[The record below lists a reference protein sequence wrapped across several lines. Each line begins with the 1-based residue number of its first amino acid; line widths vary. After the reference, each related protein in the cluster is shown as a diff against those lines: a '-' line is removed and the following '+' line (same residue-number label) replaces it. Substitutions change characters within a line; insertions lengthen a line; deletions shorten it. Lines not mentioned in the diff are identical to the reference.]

1 MKKFLLFNT
10 FIVCGLFIETGAVA
24 ALNMCGAIDLEPA
37 ISSYSITGDDFL
49 YSSQTTFNQVQSAY
63 DRYKYASITDNP
75 HMRGAFN
82 QYTRVNGHL
91 YKCGGT
97 GGCNIGLKI
106 RLSNAVLKQQV
117 QQGVNVF
124 ECKRRGNDSHYWD
137 KLSLSKCTR
146 EQLDATG
153 GWVANDGNKYYYSLA
168 NNSVCYIECKD
179 NEILDTGRKECKKN
193 VSVKQPAQTKVSEQT
208 KTQQQ
213 STTANNTNNSN
224 QTAQKNNTSSN
235 KPAPSQQQATVEEY
249 ECDQEKLQQLVGW
262 KITYATNQKILAAI
276 KQLEDYCEGK
286 NKQPDDFNTMYQT
299 LSEMID
305 KLEEENALQKQKEQ
319 EAAKQAANEKEQQQ
333 SRTKITSTIKILDD
347 ISGRFELSVWKD
359 EDGNFNTAR
368 LVSDSVAGVVLGTA
382 GGLITSNV
390 VKKNQVES
398 GFEDIKC
405 TIGGQVVA
413 DWGDQFR
420 VGIR

>member
-10 FIVCGLFIETGAVA
+10 FIVCGLFVNIESVFADGPRCEATTPDPDVIRVR
-24 ALNMCGAIDLEPA
+24 N
-37 ISSYSITGDDFL
+37 DDEFL
-49 YSSQTTFNQVQSAY
+49 YSSEDTWQNSEDIYTNTRNFSPSAL
-63 DRYKYASITDNP
+63 
-75 HMRGAFN
+75 RGKI
-82 QYTRVNGHL
+82 YR
-91 YKCGGT
+91 CGSDGCDT
-97 GGCNIGLKI
+97 GKKI
-106 RLSNAVLKQQV
+106 RLFNAVLGQQV
-117 QQGVNVF
+117 QTGVNVF
-124 ECKRRGNDSHYWD
+124 ECKWNVWNAYYWD

-146 EQLDATG
+146 QQLDATG

-213 STTANNTNNSN
+213 SITKVSNTKNSS
-224 QTAQKNNTSSN
+224 QKIQKNNESS
-235 KPAPSQQQATVEEY
+235 KAALQQQAPVEEY
-249 ECDQEKLQQLVGW
+249 ECDKEKLQQLAEW
-262 KITYATNQKILAAI
+262 STKYAANENISAAI
-276 KQLEDYCEGK
+276 KELEEFC
-286 NKQPDDFNTMYQT
+286 NKQKDKNERTFTIKYNT
-299 LSEMID
+299 LADMINE
-305 KLEEENALQKQKEQ
+305 LEEENALQQQKEQ
-319 EAAKQAANEKEQQQ
+319 EAAQQAENEKAKQQ

>member
-10 FIVCGLFIETGAVA
+10 FIVCGLNFSSFAATYECRVQEISPFSFKVSNEFLFPTFGDFKDANGRALVCGHRGTKGCDSGAKVMI
-24 ALNMCGAIDLEPA
+24 NSEHYWRNERHEAI
-37 ISSYSITGDDFL
+37 G
-49 YSSQTTFNQVQSAY
+49 V
-63 DRYKYASITDNP
+63 
-75 HMRGAFN
+75 
-82 QYTRVNGHL
+82 YTCSTSG
-91 YKCGGT
+91 
-97 GGCNIGLKI
+97 
-106 RLSNAVLKQQV
+106 SNAWSKSNLDYISNCKDTNGKQKFITS
-117 QQGVNVF
+117 GDYDYYCEAVF
-124 ECKRRGNDSHYWD
+124 DNYCVGA
-137 KLSLSKCTR
+137 T
-146 EQLDATG
+146 ATG
-153 GWVANDGNKYYYSLA
+153 ICKVNTKKTSNANTTNTSPQ
-168 NNSVCYIECKD
+168 S
-179 NEILDTGRKECKKN
+179 T
-193 VSVKQPAQTKVSEQT
+193 TKVSNT
-208 KTQQQ
+208 K
-213 STTANNTNNSN
+213 NSN

-235 KPAPSQQQATVEEY
+235 KPAPSQQQAIVEEY
-249 ECDQEKLQQLVGW
+249 ECDQEKLQQLVRW

-405 TIGGQVVA
+405 TVGGQVVA